1 MKRPNEHEY
10 FLAIAVAAAS
20 RSTCDRKS
28 VGAVVVRDGHI
39 LSTGFNGA
47 PAGLPHCDA
56 AGHNLVDGH
65 CSRAVHAEA
74 NALVIAARHGAAVA
88 GADMYCTSSPCLNC
102 AKLIIN
108 AGIKR
113 VIFGETYG
121 EIKALEW
128 LRDAGIAAVQ
138 YLPPPLPNF

>member
-1 MKRPNEHEY
+1 
-10 FLAIAVAAAS
+10 
-20 RSTCDRKS
+20 
-28 VGAVVVRDGHI
+28 
-39 LSTGFNGA
+39 
-47 PAGLPHCDA
+47 
-56 AGHNLVDGH
+56 
-65 CSRAVHAEA
+65 
-74 NALVIAARHGAAVA
+74 
-88 GADMYCTSSPCLNC
+88 MYCTSSPCLNC

-128 LRDAGIAAVQ
+128 LREAGIAAVQ